1 MMASGW
7 TLEQARTH
15 LNAYLEADLALAT
28 GKSYRIG
35 SRNLTRID
43 AQEVKERIQFWSN
56 EVERLEAGRKK
67 GIRMFR
73 AVPRD
78 L

>member
-1 MMASGW
+1 MSW
-7 TLEQARTH
+7 TLEIAKEH
-15 LNAYLEADLALAT
+15 LDSWLQADLACSQ
-28 GKSYRIG
+28 GKSYKIG
-35 SRNLTRID
+35 SRSLSRAD

-67 GIRMFR
+67 GIKAYR
-73 AVPRD
+73 AVIRD

>member
-1 MMASGW
+1 MSW
-7 TLEQARTH
+7 DLQTSKLH
-15 LNAYLEADLALAT
+15 LQSWFEADLAFAT

-35 SRNLTRID
+35 SRNLTRVD
-43 AQEVKERIQFWSN
+43 AAEVKERIQFWSN
-56 EVERLEAGRKK
+56 EVDRLENGRPK
-67 GIRMFR
+67 GIRAFR

>member
-1 MMASGW
+1 MAGW

-15 LNAYLEADLALAT
+15 LQAYLDADLALAT

-35 SRNLTRID
+35 SRNLTRLD
-43 AQEVKERIQFWSN
+43 AAEVKERINFWSN
-56 EVERLEAGRKK
+56 EVERLESGRPK
-67 GIRMFR
+67 GIRQMR
-73 AVPRD
+73 VVIRD

>member
-1 MMASGW
+1 MASW
-7 TLEQARTH
+7 TLEVAKTH

-28 GKSYRIG
+28 GKSYKIG
-35 SRNLTRID
+35 SRNLTRLD
-43 AQEVKERIQFWSN
+43 AAEVKERIQFWSN

-67 GIRMFR
+67 GIRAYR

>member
-1 MMASGW
+1 MSSW
-7 TLEQARTH
+7 TLETARQH
-15 LNAYLEADLALAT
+15 LQAYLEADLALAT

-35 SRNLTRID
+35 SRNLTRLD
-43 AQEVKERIQFWSN
+43 AAEVKERINFWSN

-67 GIRMFR
+67 GMRVFR

>member
-1 MMASGW
+1 MAGW
-7 TLEQARTH
+7 TLEVARTH
-15 LNAYLEADLALAT
+15 LQAYLDADLALAT

-35 SRNLTRID
+35 SRNLTRLD
-43 AQEVKERIQFWSN
+43 AAEVKERINFWSN

-67 GIRMFR
+67 GIRQMR
-73 AVPRD
+73 VVPRD

>member
-1 MMASGW
+1 MASW
-7 TLEQARTH
+7 TLEVARTH

-28 GKSYRIG
+28 GKSYKIG

-43 AQEVKERIQFWSN
+43 VQEVKERIQFWSN

-67 GIRMFR
+67 GIRAYR
-73 AVPRD
+73 AVIRD

>member
-1 MMASGW
+1 MAGW

-28 GKSYRIG
+28 GKSYKIG

-67 GIRMFR
+67 GMRMIR

>member
-1 MMASGW
+1 MASGW

-28 GKSYRIG
+28 GKSYKIG
-35 SRNLTRID
+35 SRNLTRLD
-43 AQEVKERIQFWSN
+43 AAEVKERIQFWSN

>member
-1 MMASGW
+1 MAGW

-15 LNAYLEADLALAT
+15 LQAYLEADLALAT
-28 GKSYRIG
+28 GKSYKIG
-35 SRNLTRID
+35 SRSLNRTD
-43 AQEVKERIQFWSN
+43 AAEVKERINFWSN

-67 GIRMFR
+67 GIRAFR

>member
-1 MMASGW
+1 MSWDLQTAKLHLQSW
-7 TLEQARTH
+7 LEC
-15 LNAYLEADLALAT
+15 DLALST
-28 GKSYRIG
+28 GKSYKIG
-35 SRNLTRID
+35 SRNLSRTD
-43 AQEVKERIQFWSN
+43 ASEVKERIQFWSN

-67 GIRMFR
+67 GMRMLR

>member
-1 MMASGW
+1 MGSW
-7 TLEQARTH
+7 SLETAKEHLQAF
-15 LNAYLEADLALAT
+15 LDADLALAT

-35 SRNLTRID
+35 SRNLTRLD
-43 AQEVKERIQFWSN
+43 AAEVKERINFWSN

-67 GIRMFR
+67 GMRAFR

>member
-1 MMASGW
+1 MASGW
-7 TLEQARTH
+7 TLEVARTH
-15 LNAYLEADLALAT
+15 LSAYLEADLALAT

-43 AQEVKERIQFWSN
+43 VQEVKERIQFWSN

-67 GIRMFR
+67 GIRAYR
-73 AVPRD
+73 AVIRD

>member
-1 MMASGW
+1 MAGW

-67 GIRMFR
+67 GMRMIR

>member
-1 MMASGW
+1 MASW
-7 TLEQARTH
+7 TLEVARTH
-15 LNAYLEADLALAT
+15 LDAYLEADLALAT
-28 GKSYRIG
+28 GKSYKIG
-35 SRNLTRID
+35 SRSLTRADLSEI
-43 AQEVKERIQFWSN
+43 KERIQFWSN

-67 GIRMFR
+67 GIRAFR